1 MATVTDRAE
10 LDIQEQLVRIQERIE
25 QSDKFRAE
33 SDKFRAER
41 DKVIRETDLMR
52 TSAIF
57 QAMIASAALLGA
69 GAALA
74 KLFFP

>member
-1 MATVTDRAE
+1 MATQVEPKELNIREQMARIDEALENAARHRAE
-10 LDIQEQLVRIQERIE
+10 IE
-25 QSDKFRAE
+25 QR
-33 SDKFRAER
+33 
-41 DKVIRETDLMR
+41 REETRLANR
-52 TSAIF
+52 NSIF